1 MRAPEDVCAVVLA
14 AGLGTRL
21 RPLTMLRPKALV
33 PVGNQ
38 TLLDRTLDRLAEVGL
53 TGPDRVAVNTH
64 WLAGQ
69 IAEHVDGRVRLSFEP
84 EPLGTAGA
92 LGNLH
97 GWIDGRAVLVLN
109 ADAYVVADAPEDLAA
124 LLSGWDGERV
134 RMHGVR
140 AGLPDP
146 FLGYNFAGAS
156 LLPAADA
163 AALPDKPR
171 ELVRTTWRP
180 AEQAGRLDVVPL
192 PGRYLDC
199 GTPADYLDANLD
211 AAGGGNLFGEDVEVT
226 GEAHGSILGAGAR
239 VHGTVHD
246 CVLWPGAYVALHENL
261 HRVIRVGPDL
271 TVPAPHPV
279 Q

>member
-1 MRAPEDVCAVVLA
+1 MRAPDDVCAVVLA

-38 TLLDRTLDRLAEVGL
+38 TLLDRTFDRLAEVGL

-69 IAEHVDGRVRLSFEP
+69 IDEHVDGRARLSFEP

-92 LGNLH
+92 LANLNA
-97 GWIDGRAVLVLN
+97 WIDGRSVLVLN

-124 LLSGWDGERV
+124 LLRGWDGTRV
-134 RMHGVR
+134 RMHGVK

-146 FLGYNFAGAS
+146 FGGHNFAGAS
-156 LLPAADA
+156 LLPAADVA
-163 AALPDKPR
+163 VLPDKPG

-180 AEQAGRLDVVPL
+180 AELSGRLDVVAL

-199 GTPADYLDANLD
+199 GTPADYLAANLD
-211 AAGGGNLFGEDVEVT
+211 AAGGANLFGDDVLVT
-226 GEAHGSILGAGAR
+226 GEAHGSVLGDGSRVEGA
-239 VHGTVHD
+239 VHD
-246 CVLWPGAYVALHENL
+246 CVLWPGAYVAPHETLHQ
-261 HRVIRVGPDL
+261 VIRVGRDL
-271 TVPAPHPV
+271 TVPAA
-279 Q
+279 

>member
-1 MRAPEDVCAVVLA
+1 MRAPDDVCAVVLA

-33 PVGNQ
+33 PVGNM
-38 TLLDRTLDRLAEVGL
+38 TLLDRTLERLAEVGL

-69 IAEHVDGRVRLSFEP
+69 IAEHVDGQVRLSFEE

-109 ADAYVVADAPEDLAA
+109 ADAYVAADAPEDLAA
-124 LLSGWDGERV
+124 LLSGWDGSRV
-134 RMHGVR
+134 RMHGVK

-146 FLGYNFAGAS
+146 FHGYNFAGAS
-156 LLPAADA
+156 LLPAADV

-180 AEQAGRLDVVPL
+180 AEQSGRLDVIPL

-199 GTPADYLDANLD
+199 GTPADYLAANLH
-211 AAGGGNLFGEDVEVT
+211 AAGGVNLFGDDVQVT
-226 GEAHGSILGAGAR
+226 GEAHGSVLGAGSR
-239 VHGTVHD
+239 VDGAVRD
-246 CVLWPGAYVALHENL
+246 CVLWPGAYVAPHENL
-261 HRVIRVGPDL
+261 HRVIRVGRDL
-271 TVPAPHPV
+271 TVPAA
-279 Q
+279 